1 MIRTKLVLTIL
12 LSLMSLA
19 VWARVNLTILHTNDH
34 HGHYWAGSHGEYGL
48 AARLTYV
55 DQVRKEVKENGGY
68 VLVLDGGDINTGAA
82 ESDLFKAEPDIKGM
96 NLIGYDAMAIG
107 NHEFDNV
114 PSVLKKQQKWAKFPM
129 LSANIYVKK
138 TGKRKFAPYIIKK
151 VGEYNVAIVGLTA
164 EDTPQK
170 VSKKNIK
177 GLEFRNAVKEM
188 KKLMPELK
196 KKSDFIIVV
205 SHMGYYKDGLY
216 NSNAP
221 GDVTLAKNVPGIMAI
236 VGGHTHEKLEA
247 APVVSKTVI
256 GQTGEWGKNVG
267 RIDLTLGEK
276 GQFSVVESKLA
287 KINLKKKVMVDGKKQ
302 RVFID
307 KEIAQSKK
315 MLDLLTPY
323 YEKAQVKMSKKVGSL
338 DKALDGSRVKV
349 RTQQMPI
356 GKMIT
361 EAMKMVSGADI
372 AFMNGGGIRAG
383 LPAGK
388 ITIKNLIEVHPFG
401 NTVCT
406 LKLTG
411 KELKDYMLTAAKLST
426 KDGAYPQLSE
436 AGVVVKDGAF
446 EKFTIKGKTVT
457 DSDVYKVAITSFS
470 SGGGDGYPQVSG
482 HKTFV
487 DTGFALDYAIRK
499 YVEKKK
505 GKLKVSSLKRKNKVI
520 FQ

>member
-1 MIRTKLVLTIL
+1 MIRTKLILTIL

-48 AARLTYV
+48 AARHTYV
-55 DQVRKEVKENGGY
+55 EQVKKEVMANGGH

-114 PSVLKKQQKWAKFPM
+114 PAVLKKQQKWAKFPM
-129 LSANIYVKK
+129 LSANIYIKK
-138 TGKRKFAPYIIKK
+138 TGKRMFTPYIIKK
-151 VGEYNVAIVGLTA
+151 IGDYNVAIVGFTA

-170 VSKKNIK
+170 VSKKNIQ
-177 GLEFRNAVKEM
+177 GLEFRNAVEEM

-216 NSNAP
+216 NTNAP
-221 GDVTLAKNVPGIMAI
+221 GDVTLASNVPGIMAI
-236 VGGHTHEKLEA
+236 VGGHTHETLEA
-247 APVVSKTVI
+247 APVVSQTVI

-267 RIDLTLGEK
+267 RIDLELGDK
-276 GQFSVVESKLA
+276 GQFSVVDTKLV

-307 KEIAQSKK
+307 KEIAQSPEMIK
-315 MLDLLTPY
+315 LLTPY

-338 DKALDGSRVKV
+338 DQALDGSRVKV

-361 EAMKMVSGADI
+361 EAMKMVSGADL

-383 LPAGK
+383 LPAGN

-406 LKLTG
+406 LNFTG
-411 KELKDYMLTAAKLST
+411 AELKEYMLAAAKLST

-436 AGVVVKDGAF
+436 AAVVVKDGAF
-446 EKFTIKGKTVT
+446 KTFKINGK
-457 DSDVYKVAITSFS
+457 DVKDDGTYKVAVTSFS
-470 SGGGDGYPQVSG
+470 AGGGDGYPAISG

-499 YVEKKK
+499 FVEKKK
-505 GKLKVSSLKRKNKVI
+505 ESLK
-520 FQ
+520 